1 MNAIPDVN
9 YDFGALAPEPYPASH
24 DKTHEAKIVGTYK
37 WGPWNFASTLIHA
50 TGTPYTTPESR
61 YYLPLLN
68 GDEFNYIHVSQKN
81 AHRLPDYQRVDIS
94 VFRQL
99 DTPAFKWDIGFS
111 VFNLW
116 TKANKTKIF
125 ESRVGSTNFIL
136 DVILKKN
143 IKIKSFV
150 NASAI
155 AAYRDSSDFTSSEN
169 DSIDN
174 PNSFINQVV
183 VKWENEVKKFES
195 KLPDISFSIMRIGLV
210 LSKSGGLY
218 KICKMLSKLFILSP
232 IGNGNQWQSWI
243 HEKDAAKII
252 LSSCENSWR
261 GTYNL
266 VAPNPVKQNELINKI
281 AIFNKSRVIFP
292 NIPSFII
299 KSVFGEMSE
308 VILSSQKV
316 KSIKLNESDFSF
328 KYIDDALKDLS
339 KNI

>member
-1 MNAIPDVN
+1 MKVLITGGSGTLGKEIANLVFKKKYEVN
-9 YDFGALAPEPYPASH
+9 ILTRNKNLKSHNPQLKYYYWNPKKEDIDLDCFNNVDCVINLA
-24 DKTHEAKIVGTYK
+24 
-37 WGPWNFASTLIHA
+37 
-50 TGTPYTTPESR
+50 
-61 YYLPLLN
+61 
-68 GDEFNYIHVSQKN
+68 
-81 AHRLPDYQRVDIS
+81 
-94 VFRQL
+94 
-99 DTPAFKWDIGFS
+99 GFS
-111 VFNLW
+111 VFSLW

-232 IGNGNQWQSWI
+232 VGSGNQWQSWI

>member
-1 MNAIPDVN
+1 MKVLITGGSGTLGKEIVN
-9 YDFGALAPEPYPASH
+9 L
-24 DKTHEAKIVGTYK
+24 
-37 WGPWNFASTLIHA
+37 
-50 TGTPYTTPESR
+50 
-61 YYLPLLN
+61 
-68 GDEFNYIHVSQKN
+68 
-81 AHRLPDYQRVDIS
+81 
-94 VFRQL
+94 
-99 DTPAFKWDIGFS
+99 AFKKKYEVNILTRNKNLKSHNPRLKYFHWNPKKEDIDLDCFNNVDCIINLAGFS

-116 TKANKTKIF
+116 TKANKTKILD
-125 ESRVGSTNFIL
+125 SRVGSTNFIL

-143 IKIKSFV
+143 VKIKSFV
-150 NASAI
+150 SASAI

-169 DSIDN
+169 DSINN

-183 VKWENEVKKFES
+183 VKWEDEVKKFES

-218 KICKMLSKLFILSP
+218 KTCKMLSKLFILSP
-232 IGNGNQWQSWI
+232 IGSGNQWQSWI

-252 LSSCENSWR
+252 LLSCENSWR

-299 KSVFGEMSE
+299 KSVFGKMSE

-316 KSIKLNESDFSF
+316 KSIQLSESDFSF
-328 KYIDDALKDLS
+328 KHIDDALKDLS

>member
-1 MNAIPDVN
+1 MKVLIT
-9 YDFGALAPEPYPASH
+9 GGS
-24 DKTHEAKIVGTYK
+24 GTLGK
-37 WGPWNFASTLIHA
+37 EIANL
-50 TGTPYTTPESR
+50 
-61 YYLPLLN
+61 
-68 GDEFNYIHVSQKN
+68 
-81 AHRLPDYQRVDIS
+81 
-94 VFRQL
+94 
-99 DTPAFKWDIGFS
+99 AFKKKYEVNILTRNKNLKSHNPQLKYYYWNPKKEDIDLDCFNDVDCVINLAGFS
-111 VFNLW
+111 IFNLW

-125 ESRVGSTNFIL
+125 DSRVGSTNFIL
-136 DVILKKN
+136 DVILKRN
-143 IKIKSFV
+143 IKIRSFV

-169 DSIDN
+169 DSINN

-183 VKWENEVKKFES
+183 VKWEDEVKKFER

-218 KICKMLSKLFILSP
+218 KICKMLSKFFILSP
-232 IGNGNQWQSWI
+232 IGSGNQWQSWI

-252 LSSCENSWR
+252 LLSCENSWK

-281 AIFNKSRVIFP
+281 AIFNKSRVVFP

-299 KSVFGEMSE
+299 KSVFGKMSE
-308 VILSSQKV
+308 IILSSQKV
-316 KSIKLNESDFSF
+316 KSIKLSDSDFSF
-328 KYIDDALKDLS
+328 KHIDDALKDLS

>member
-1 MNAIPDVN
+1 MKILITGGSGILGKEIVN
-9 YDFGALAPEPYPASH
+9 LVFKKKYEVNILTRNKNLKSHNPRLKYFHWNPKKEDIDLDCFNNVDCVINLA
-24 DKTHEAKIVGTYK
+24 
-37 WGPWNFASTLIHA
+37 
-50 TGTPYTTPESR
+50 
-61 YYLPLLN
+61 
-68 GDEFNYIHVSQKN
+68 
-81 AHRLPDYQRVDIS
+81 
-94 VFRQL
+94 
-99 DTPAFKWDIGFS
+99 GFS

-116 TKANKTKIF
+116 TKANKTKILD
-125 ESRVGSTNFIL
+125 SRVGSTNFIL

-143 IKIKSFV
+143 VKIKSFV

-155 AAYRDSSDFTSSEN
+155 AAYRDSSDFISSEN
-169 DSIDN
+169 DSINN

-183 VKWENEVKKFES
+183 VKWEGEVKKFES

-218 KICKMLSKLFILSP
+218 KTCKMLSKLFILSP
-232 IGNGNQWQSWI
+232 IGSGNQWQSWI

-252 LSSCENSWR
+252 LLSCENSWR

-299 KSVFGEMSE
+299 KSVFGKMSE

-316 KSIKLNESDFSF
+316 KSIQLSESDFSF
-328 KYIDDALKDLS
+328 KHIDDALKDLS

>member
-1 MNAIPDVN
+1 MKVLITGGSGTLGKEIANLVFKKKYEVN
-9 YDFGALAPEPYPASH
+9 ILTRNKNLKSHNPQLKYYYWNPKKEDIDLDCFNNVDCVINLA
-24 DKTHEAKIVGTYK
+24 
-37 WGPWNFASTLIHA
+37 
-50 TGTPYTTPESR
+50 
-61 YYLPLLN
+61 
-68 GDEFNYIHVSQKN
+68 
-81 AHRLPDYQRVDIS
+81 
-94 VFRQL
+94 
-99 DTPAFKWDIGFS
+99 GFS
-111 VFNLW
+111 VFSLW

-169 DSIDN
+169 NSIDN

-183 VKWENEVKKFES
+183 EVKRFES

-210 LSKSGGLY
+210 LSKSAGLY

-292 NIPSFII
+292 NIPSFMV
-299 KSVFGEMSE
+299 KLVFGEMSE

-316 KSIKLNESDFSF
+316 KSVKLSESDFSF
-328 KYIDDALKDLS
+328 KNIDDALKDLS
-339 KNI
+339 KST

>member
-1 MNAIPDVN
+1 MKVLIT
-9 YDFGALAPEPYPASH
+9 GGS
-24 DKTHEAKIVGTYK
+24 GTLGK
-37 WGPWNFASTLIHA
+37 EIANL
-50 TGTPYTTPESR
+50 
-61 YYLPLLN
+61 
-68 GDEFNYIHVSQKN
+68 
-81 AHRLPDYQRVDIS
+81 
-94 VFRQL
+94 
-99 DTPAFKWDIGFS
+99 AFKKKYEVNILTRNKNLKSHNPQLKYYYWNPKKEDIDLDCFNNVDCVINLAGFS

-125 ESRVGSTNFIL
+125 DSRVGSTNFFL
-136 DVILKKN
+136 DIILKKN
-143 IKIKSFV
+143 IKIRSFV

-169 DSIDN
+169 DSINN

-183 VKWENEVKKFES
+183 VKWEDEVKKFER

-218 KICKMLSKLFILSP
+218 KICKMLSKFFILSP
-232 IGNGNQWQSWI
+232 IGSGNQWQSWI

-252 LSSCENSWR
+252 LLSCENSWK

-281 AIFNKSRVIFP
+281 AIFNNSRVVFP

-299 KSVFGEMSE
+299 KSVFGKMSE
-308 VILSSQKV
+308 IILSSQKV
-316 KSIKLNESDFSF
+316 KSVKLSESDFSF
-328 KYIDDALKDLS
+328 KNIDDALKDLS

>member
-1 MNAIPDVN
+1 MKVLITGGSGTLGKEIANLVFKKKYEVNILTRNKNLKSNNPQLKYFYWNPKKEDIDLDCFNDVDCVIN
-9 YDFGALAPEPYPASH
+9 LA
-24 DKTHEAKIVGTYK
+24 
-37 WGPWNFASTLIHA
+37 
-50 TGTPYTTPESR
+50 
-61 YYLPLLN
+61 
-68 GDEFNYIHVSQKN
+68 
-81 AHRLPDYQRVDIS
+81 
-94 VFRQL
+94 
-99 DTPAFKWDIGFS
+99 GFS

-116 TKANKTKIF
+116 TKVNKNKIF
-125 ESRVGSTNFIL
+125 DSRVGSTNFIL

-183 VKWENEVKKFES
+183 VKWEDEVKKFES

-218 KICKMLSKLFILSP
+218 KMCKMLSKLFILSP
-232 IGNGNQWQSWI
+232 IGSGNQWQSWI

-252 LSSCENSWR
+252 ISSCENSWR

>member
-1 MNAIPDVN
+1 MKVLIT
-9 YDFGALAPEPYPASH
+9 GGS
-24 DKTHEAKIVGTYK
+24 GTLGK
-37 WGPWNFASTLIHA
+37 EIANL
-50 TGTPYTTPESR
+50 
-61 YYLPLLN
+61 
-68 GDEFNYIHVSQKN
+68 
-81 AHRLPDYQRVDIS
+81 
-94 VFRQL
+94 
-99 DTPAFKWDIGFS
+99 AFKKKYEVNILTRNKNLKSHNPQLKYYYWNPKKEDIDLDCFNNVDCVINLAGFS

-125 ESRVGSTNFIL
+125 DSRVGSTNFFL
-136 DVILKKN
+136 DIILKKN
-143 IKIKSFV
+143 IKIRSFV

-169 DSIDN
+169 DSINN

-183 VKWENEVKKFES
+183 VKWEDEVKKFER

-218 KICKMLSKLFILSP
+218 KICKMLSKFFILSP
-232 IGNGNQWQSWI
+232 IGSGNQWQSWI

-252 LSSCENSWR
+252 LLSCENSWK

-281 AIFNKSRVIFP
+281 AIYNKSRIIFP

-299 KSVFGEMSE
+299 KSVFGKMSE
-308 VILSSQKV
+308 IILSSQKV
-316 KSIKLNESDFSF
+316 KSIKLSDSDFSF
-328 KYIDDALKDLS
+328 KHIDDALKDLS

>member
-1 MNAIPDVN
+1 MKVLITGGSGTLGKEIANLVFKKKYEVN
-9 YDFGALAPEPYPASH
+9 ILTRNKNLKSHNPQLKYYYWNPKKEDIDLDCFNNVDCVINLA
-24 DKTHEAKIVGTYK
+24 
-37 WGPWNFASTLIHA
+37 
-50 TGTPYTTPESR
+50 
-61 YYLPLLN
+61 
-68 GDEFNYIHVSQKN
+68 
-81 AHRLPDYQRVDIS
+81 
-94 VFRQL
+94 
-99 DTPAFKWDIGFS
+99 GFS
-111 VFNLW
+111 VFSLW

-292 NIPSFII
+292 NIPSFVI
-299 KSVFGEMSE
+299 KSLFGEMSE

-316 KSIKLNESDFSF
+316 KSIKLSESDFSF

>member
-1 MNAIPDVN
+1 MKVLIT
-9 YDFGALAPEPYPASH
+9 GGS
-24 DKTHEAKIVGTYK
+24 GTLGK
-37 WGPWNFASTLIHA
+37 EIANL
-50 TGTPYTTPESR
+50 
-61 YYLPLLN
+61 
-68 GDEFNYIHVSQKN
+68 
-81 AHRLPDYQRVDIS
+81 
-94 VFRQL
+94 
-99 DTPAFKWDIGFS
+99 AFKKKYEVNILTRNKNLKSHNPQLKYYYWNPKKEDIDLDCFNNVDCVINLAGFS

-125 ESRVGSTNFIL
+125 DSRVGSTNFFL
-136 DVILKKN
+136 DIILKKN
-143 IKIKSFV
+143 IKIRSFV

-169 DSIDN
+169 DSINN

-183 VKWENEVKKFES
+183 VKWEDEVKKFER

-218 KICKMLSKLFILSP
+218 KICKMLSKFFILSP
-232 IGNGNQWQSWI
+232 IGSGNQWQSWI

-252 LSSCENSWR
+252 LLSCENSWR

-281 AIFNKSRVIFP
+281 AIFNKSRVVFP

-299 KSVFGEMSE
+299 KSVFGKMSE
-308 VILSSQKV
+308 IILSSQKV
-316 KSIKLNESDFSF
+316 KSIKLSDSDFSF
-328 KYIDDALKDLS
+328 KHIDDALKDLS

>member
-1 MNAIPDVN
+1 MKVLIT
-9 YDFGALAPEPYPASH
+9 GGS
-24 DKTHEAKIVGTYK
+24 GTLGK
-37 WGPWNFASTLIHA
+37 EIANL
-50 TGTPYTTPESR
+50 
-61 YYLPLLN
+61 
-68 GDEFNYIHVSQKN
+68 
-81 AHRLPDYQRVDIS
+81 
-94 VFRQL
+94 
-99 DTPAFKWDIGFS
+99 AFKKKYEVNILTRNKNLKSHNPQLKYYYWNPKKEDIDLDCFNNVDCVINLAGFS

-125 ESRVGSTNFIL
+125 DSRVGSTNFFL
-136 DVILKKN
+136 DIILKKN
-143 IKIKSFV
+143 IKIRSFV

-169 DSIDN
+169 DSINN

-183 VKWENEVKKFES
+183 VKWEDEVKKYES
-195 KLPDISFSIMRIGLV
+195 KLPDVSFSIMRIGLV

-218 KICKMLSKLFILSP
+218 KMCKILSKLLILSP
-232 IGNGNQWQSWI
+232 IGIGNQWQSWI

-252 LSSCENSWR
+252 LLSCENSWR

-299 KSVFGEMSE
+299 KLLFGKMSE
-308 VILSSQKV
+308 IILSSQKV
-316 KSIKLNESDFSF
+316 KSVKLSESDFSF
-328 KYIDDALKDLS
+328 KNIDDALKDLS

>member
-1 MNAIPDVN
+1 MKVLITGGSGTLGKEIANLVFKKKYEVN
-9 YDFGALAPEPYPASH
+9 ILTRNKNLKSHNPQLKYYYWNPKKEDIDLDCFNNVDCVINLA
-24 DKTHEAKIVGTYK
+24 
-37 WGPWNFASTLIHA
+37 
-50 TGTPYTTPESR
+50 
-61 YYLPLLN
+61 
-68 GDEFNYIHVSQKN
+68 
-81 AHRLPDYQRVDIS
+81 
-94 VFRQL
+94 
-99 DTPAFKWDIGFS
+99 GFS
-111 VFNLW
+111 VFSLW

-328 KYIDDALKDLS
+328 KYIDDALNDLS

>member
-1 MNAIPDVN
+1 MKILITGGS
-9 YDFGALAPEPYPASH
+9 GALG
-24 DKTHEAKIVGTYK
+24 KKIA
-37 WGPWNFASTLIHA
+37 NL
-50 TGTPYTTPESR
+50 
-61 YYLPLLN
+61 
-68 GDEFNYIHVSQKN
+68 
-81 AHRLPDYQRVDIS
+81 
-94 VFRQL
+94 
-99 DTPAFKWDIGFS
+99 AFKKKYEVNILTRNKNLKSNNSLLKYYYWNPKKEDIDLDCFNEVDCVINLAGFS

-125 ESRVGSTNFIL
+125 DSRVGSTNFFL
-136 DVILKKN
+136 DIILKKN
-143 IKIKSFV
+143 IKIRSFV

-169 DSIDN
+169 DSINN

-183 VKWENEVKKFES
+183 VKWEDEVKKFES
-195 KLPDISFSIMRIGLV
+195 KLPDVSFSIMRIGLV

-218 KICKMLSKLFILSP
+218 KMCKILSKLLILSP
-232 IGNGNQWQSWI
+232 IGIGNQWQSWI

-252 LSSCENSWR
+252 LLSCENSWR

-299 KSVFGEMSE
+299 KLLFGKMSE
-308 VILSSQKV
+308 IILSSQKV
-316 KSIKLNESDFSF
+316 KSVKLSESDFSF
-328 KYIDDALKDLS
+328 KNIDDALKDLS

>member
-1 MNAIPDVN
+1 MKVLITGGSGTLGKEIANLVFKKKYEVN
-9 YDFGALAPEPYPASH
+9 ILTRNKNLKSHNPQLKYYYWNPKKEDIDLDCFYNVDCVINLA
-24 DKTHEAKIVGTYK
+24 
-37 WGPWNFASTLIHA
+37 
-50 TGTPYTTPESR
+50 
-61 YYLPLLN
+61 
-68 GDEFNYIHVSQKN
+68 
-81 AHRLPDYQRVDIS
+81 
-94 VFRQL
+94 
-99 DTPAFKWDIGFS
+99 GFS
-111 VFNLW
+111 VFSLW

-292 NIPSFII
+292 NIPSFVI

>member
-1 MNAIPDVN
+1 MKVLIT
-9 YDFGALAPEPYPASH
+9 GGS
-24 DKTHEAKIVGTYK
+24 GTLGK
-37 WGPWNFASTLIHA
+37 EIANL
-50 TGTPYTTPESR
+50 
-61 YYLPLLN
+61 
-68 GDEFNYIHVSQKN
+68 
-81 AHRLPDYQRVDIS
+81 
-94 VFRQL
+94 
-99 DTPAFKWDIGFS
+99 AFKKKYEVNILTRNKNLKSHNPQLKYYYWNPKKEDIDLDCFNNVDCVINLAGFS

-125 ESRVGSTNFIL
+125 DSRVGSTNFFL
-136 DVILKKN
+136 DIILKKN
-143 IKIKSFV
+143 IKIRSFV

-169 DSIDN
+169 DSINN

-183 VKWENEVKKFES
+183 VKWEDEVKKFER

-218 KICKMLSKLFILSP
+218 KICKLLSKFFILSP
-232 IGNGNQWQSWI
+232 IGSGNQWQSWI

-252 LSSCENSWR
+252 LLSCENSWR

-292 NIPSFII
+292 NIPSLII
-299 KSVFGEMSE
+299 KLVFGKMSE
-308 VILSSQKV
+308 IILSSQKV
-316 KSIKLNESDFSF
+316 KSVKLSESDFSF
-328 KYIDDALKDLS
+328 KNIDDALKDLS

>member
-1 MNAIPDVN
+1 MKVLITGGSGTLGKEIANLVFKKKYEVN
-9 YDFGALAPEPYPASH
+9 ILTRNKNLKSHNPQLKYYYWNPKKEDIDLDCFNNVDCVINLA
-24 DKTHEAKIVGTYK
+24 
-37 WGPWNFASTLIHA
+37 
-50 TGTPYTTPESR
+50 
-61 YYLPLLN
+61 
-68 GDEFNYIHVSQKN
+68 
-81 AHRLPDYQRVDIS
+81 
-94 VFRQL
+94 
-99 DTPAFKWDIGFS
+99 GFS
-111 VFNLW
+111 VFSLW

-125 ESRVGSTNFIL
+125 QSRVGSTNFIL

-328 KYIDDALKDLS
+328 KYIDDALNDLS

>member
-1 MNAIPDVN
+1 MKVLITGGSGTLGKEISNLVLKKKYEVN
-9 YDFGALAPEPYPASH
+9 ILTRNKNLKSHNPQLKYYYWNPKKEDIDLDCFNNVDCVINLA
-24 DKTHEAKIVGTYK
+24 
-37 WGPWNFASTLIHA
+37 
-50 TGTPYTTPESR
+50 
-61 YYLPLLN
+61 
-68 GDEFNYIHVSQKN
+68 
-81 AHRLPDYQRVDIS
+81 
-94 VFRQL
+94 
-99 DTPAFKWDIGFS
+99 GFS
-111 VFNLW
+111 VFSLW

-136 DVILKKN
+136 NVILKKN

-232 IGNGNQWQSWI
+232 TGNGNQWQSWI

-299 KSVFGEMSE
+299 KSVFGKMSE

-316 KSIKLNESDFSF
+316 KSIKLSESDFSF

>member
-1 MNAIPDVN
+1 MKVLITGGSGTLGKEIANLVFKKKYEVN
-9 YDFGALAPEPYPASH
+9 ILTRNKNLKSHNPQLKYYYWNPKKEDIDLDCFNNVDCVINLA
-24 DKTHEAKIVGTYK
+24 
-37 WGPWNFASTLIHA
+37 
-50 TGTPYTTPESR
+50 
-61 YYLPLLN
+61 
-68 GDEFNYIHVSQKN
+68 
-81 AHRLPDYQRVDIS
+81 
-94 VFRQL
+94 
-99 DTPAFKWDIGFS
+99 GFS

-116 TKANKTKIF
+116 TNVNKTKIF
-125 ESRVGSTNFIL
+125 DSRVGSTNFIL
-136 DVILKKN
+136 DIILKKN

-155 AAYRDSSDFTSSEN
+155 AAYRDSLDFTSSEN
-169 DSIDN
+169 DSINN

-183 VKWENEVKKFES
+183 LKWEDEVKKFEG

-218 KICKMLSKLFILSP
+218 KMCKMLSKLFILSP
-232 IGNGNQWQSWI
+232 IGSGNQWQSWI

-281 AIFNKSRVIFP
+281 AVFNKSRIIFP
-292 NIPSFII
+292 NIPSFLI
-299 KSVFGEMSE
+299 KSVFGKMSE
-308 VILSSQKV
+308 IIISSQKV
-316 KSIKLNESDFSF
+316 KSIKLSDSDFKF
-328 KYIDDALKDLS
+328 KHIDDALKDLS

>member
-1 MNAIPDVN
+1 MKVLITGGSGTLGKEIANLVFKKKYEVN
-9 YDFGALAPEPYPASH
+9 ILTRNKNLKSHNPQLKYYYWNPKKEDIDLGCFNNVDCVINLA
-24 DKTHEAKIVGTYK
+24 
-37 WGPWNFASTLIHA
+37 
-50 TGTPYTTPESR
+50 
-61 YYLPLLN
+61 
-68 GDEFNYIHVSQKN
+68 
-81 AHRLPDYQRVDIS
+81 
-94 VFRQL
+94 
-99 DTPAFKWDIGFS
+99 GFS
-111 VFNLW
+111 VFSLW

-328 KYIDDALKDLS
+328 KYIDDALNDLS

>member
-1 MNAIPDVN
+1 MKVLITGGSGTLGKEIANLVFKKKYEVN
-9 YDFGALAPEPYPASH
+9 ILTRNKNLKSHNPQLKYYYWNPKKEDIDLDCFNNVDCVINLA
-24 DKTHEAKIVGTYK
+24 
-37 WGPWNFASTLIHA
+37 
-50 TGTPYTTPESR
+50 
-61 YYLPLLN
+61 
-68 GDEFNYIHVSQKN
+68 
-81 AHRLPDYQRVDIS
+81 
-94 VFRQL
+94 
-99 DTPAFKWDIGFS
+99 GFS
-111 VFNLW
+111 VFSLW

-125 ESRVGSTNFIL
+125 ESRVGSTSFIL

-232 IGNGNQWQSWI
+232 TGNGNQWQSWI

-299 KSVFGEMSE
+299 KSVFGKMSE
-308 VILSSQKV
+308 IILSSQKV
-316 KSIKLNESDFSF
+316 KSIKLNESDFLF

>member
-1 MNAIPDVN
+1 MKILITGGSGTLGKEIANLVFKKKYEVN
-9 YDFGALAPEPYPASH
+9 ILTRNKNLKSHNPQLKYYYWNPKKEDIDLDCFNNVDCVINLA
-24 DKTHEAKIVGTYK
+24 
-37 WGPWNFASTLIHA
+37 
-50 TGTPYTTPESR
+50 
-61 YYLPLLN
+61 
-68 GDEFNYIHVSQKN
+68 
-81 AHRLPDYQRVDIS
+81 
-94 VFRQL
+94 
-99 DTPAFKWDIGFS
+99 GFS
-111 VFNLW
+111 VFSLW

-252 LSSCENSWR
+252 LLSCENSWR

>member
-1 MNAIPDVN
+1 MKVLITGGSGTLGKEIANLVFKKKYEVN
-9 YDFGALAPEPYPASH
+9 ILTRNKNLKSHNPQLKYYYWNPKKEYIDLDCFNNVDCVINLA
-24 DKTHEAKIVGTYK
+24 
-37 WGPWNFASTLIHA
+37 
-50 TGTPYTTPESR
+50 
-61 YYLPLLN
+61 
-68 GDEFNYIHVSQKN
+68 
-81 AHRLPDYQRVDIS
+81 
-94 VFRQL
+94 
-99 DTPAFKWDIGFS
+99 GFS
-111 VFNLW
+111 VFSLW

-169 DSIDN
+169 DSINN

-183 VKWENEVKKFES
+183 IKWEDEVKKFES

-218 KICKMLSKLFILSP
+218 KMCKILSKLFILSP
-232 IGNGNQWQSWI
+232 IGSGNQWQSWI

-252 LSSCENSWR
+252 LLSCENSWR

>member
-1 MNAIPDVN
+1 MKVLITGGSGTLGKEIANLVFKKKYEVN
-9 YDFGALAPEPYPASH
+9 ILTRNKNLKSHNPQLKYYYWNPKKEDIDLDCFNNVDCVINLA
-24 DKTHEAKIVGTYK
+24 
-37 WGPWNFASTLIHA
+37 
-50 TGTPYTTPESR
+50 
-61 YYLPLLN
+61 
-68 GDEFNYIHVSQKN
+68 
-81 AHRLPDYQRVDIS
+81 
-94 VFRQL
+94 
-99 DTPAFKWDIGFS
+99 GFS

-116 TKANKTKIF
+116 TKVNKTKIF
-125 ESRVGSTNFIL
+125 DSRVGSTNFIL
-136 DVILKKN
+136 DIILKKN

-155 AAYRDSSDFTSSEN
+155 AAYRDSLDFTSSEN
-169 DSIDN
+169 DSINN

-183 VKWENEVKKFES
+183 LKWEDEVKKFEK

-218 KICKMLSKLFILSP
+218 KMCKMLSKLFILSP
-232 IGNGNQWQSWI
+232 IGRGNQWQSWI

-281 AIFNKSRVIFP
+281 AVFNKSRIIFP
-292 NIPSFII
+292 NIPSFLI
-299 KSVFGEMSE
+299 KSVFGKMSE
-308 VILSSQKV
+308 IIISSQKV
-316 KSIKLNESDFSF
+316 KSIKLSDSDFKF
-328 KYIDDALKDLS
+328 KHIDDALKDLS

>member
-1 MNAIPDVN
+1 MKVLITGGSGTLGKEIANLVFKKKYEVN
-9 YDFGALAPEPYPASH
+9 ILTRNKNLKSHNPQLKYYYWNPKKEDIDLDCFNNVDCVINLA
-24 DKTHEAKIVGTYK
+24 
-37 WGPWNFASTLIHA
+37 
-50 TGTPYTTPESR
+50 
-61 YYLPLLN
+61 
-68 GDEFNYIHVSQKN
+68 
-81 AHRLPDYQRVDIS
+81 
-94 VFRQL
+94 
-99 DTPAFKWDIGFS
+99 GFS
-111 VFNLW
+111 VFSLW

-218 KICKMLSKLFILSP
+218 KMCKMLSKLFILSP
-232 IGNGNQWQSWI
+232 IGSGNQWQSWI

-252 LSSCENSWR
+252 LLGCENSWR

-266 VAPNPVKQNELINKI
+266 VAPKPVKQNELINKI
-281 AIFNKSRVIFP
+281 AIFNKSRVVFP

-299 KSVFGEMSE
+299 KSVFGKMSE

-316 KSIKLNESDFSF
+316 KSIKLSESDFSF

>member
-1 MNAIPDVN
+1 MKVLITGGSGTLGKEIANLVFKKKYEVN
-9 YDFGALAPEPYPASH
+9 ILTRNKNLKSNNPRLKYFYWNPKKEDIDLNCFNDIDCVINLA
-24 DKTHEAKIVGTYK
+24 
-37 WGPWNFASTLIHA
+37 
-50 TGTPYTTPESR
+50 
-61 YYLPLLN
+61 
-68 GDEFNYIHVSQKN
+68 
-81 AHRLPDYQRVDIS
+81 
-94 VFRQL
+94 
-99 DTPAFKWDIGFS
+99 GFS
-111 VFNLW
+111 ILSLW

-125 ESRVGSTNFIL
+125 DSRVGTTNFIL
-136 DVILKKN
+136 DVILKKK

-169 DSIDN
+169 DSINN

-195 KLPDISFSIMRIGLV
+195 RLPDISFSIMRIGLV
-210 LSKSGGLY
+210 LSQSGGLY
-218 KICKMLSKLFILSP
+218 KICKMLSKFFILSP
-232 IGNGNQWQSWI
+232 IGTGNQWQSWI
-243 HEKDAAKII
+243 HVKDAAKII

-266 VAPNPVKQNELINKI
+266 VAPKPVKHNELINKI
-281 AIFNKSRVIFP
+281 AIFNNSRVIFP

-299 KSVFGEMSE
+299 KLVFGKMSE
-308 VILSSQKV
+308 IILSSQKV

-328 KYIDDALKDLS
+328 KHIDDALKDLS

>member
-1 MNAIPDVN
+1 MKVLITGGSGTLGKEIANLVFKKKYEVN
-9 YDFGALAPEPYPASH
+9 ILTRNKNLKSHNPQLKYYYWNPKKEDIDLDCFNNVDCVINLA
-24 DKTHEAKIVGTYK
+24 
-37 WGPWNFASTLIHA
+37 
-50 TGTPYTTPESR
+50 
-61 YYLPLLN
+61 
-68 GDEFNYIHVSQKN
+68 
-81 AHRLPDYQRVDIS
+81 
-94 VFRQL
+94 
-99 DTPAFKWDIGFS
+99 GFS
-111 VFNLW
+111 VFSLW
-116 TKANKTKIF
+116 TKVNKTKIF

-210 LSKSGGLY
+210 LSKTGGLY

-299 KSVFGEMSE
+299 KLVFGGMSE

-328 KYIDDALKDLS
+328 KYIDDALNDLS

>member
-1 MNAIPDVN
+1 MKVLITGGSGTLGKEIANLVFKKKYELNILTRNKNLKSHNPQLKYYYWNPKKEDIDLDCFNNVDCVIN
-9 YDFGALAPEPYPASH
+9 LA
-24 DKTHEAKIVGTYK
+24 
-37 WGPWNFASTLIHA
+37 
-50 TGTPYTTPESR
+50 
-61 YYLPLLN
+61 
-68 GDEFNYIHVSQKN
+68 
-81 AHRLPDYQRVDIS
+81 
-94 VFRQL
+94 
-99 DTPAFKWDIGFS
+99 GFS

-125 ESRVGSTNFIL
+125 DSRVVSTNFIL

-169 DSIDN
+169 DSINN

-183 VKWENEVKKFES
+183 VKWEDEVKKFES
-195 KLPDISFSIMRIGLV
+195 KLPDVSFSIMRIGLV

-218 KICKMLSKLFILSP
+218 KMCKILSKLLILSP
-232 IGNGNQWQSWI
+232 IGIGNQWQSWI

-252 LSSCENSWR
+252 LLSCENSWR

-281 AIFNKSRVIFP
+281 AIFNKSRVVFP

-299 KSVFGEMSE
+299 KSVFGKMSE
-308 VILSSQKV
+308 IILSSQKV
-316 KSIKLNESDFSF
+316 KSIKLSDSDFSF
-328 KYIDDALKDLS
+328 KHIDDALKDLS

>member
-1 MNAIPDVN
+1 MKVLITGGSGTLGKEIANLVFKKKYEVN
-9 YDFGALAPEPYPASH
+9 ILTRNKNLKSHNPQLKYYYWNPKKEDIDLDCFNNVDCVINLA
-24 DKTHEAKIVGTYK
+24 
-37 WGPWNFASTLIHA
+37 
-50 TGTPYTTPESR
+50 
-61 YYLPLLN
+61 
-68 GDEFNYIHVSQKN
+68 
-81 AHRLPDYQRVDIS
+81 
-94 VFRQL
+94 
-99 DTPAFKWDIGFS
+99 GFS
-111 VFNLW
+111 VFSLW

-155 AAYRDSSDFTSSEN
+155 AAYRDSSDYTSSEN

-218 KICKMLSKLFILSP
+218 KICKMLSKLFILST

-292 NIPSFII
+292 NIPSFVI

-328 KYIDDALKDLS
+328 KYIDDALNDLS